1 MTVTL
6 KHTRQVV
13 MDIEGNTYLRFVGVP
28 VGKALLIRGDRIYK
42 VLKDSGRP
50 SVVSAKGLAEAVWVG
65 PRVHG
70 RTYRSVSGQ

>member
-6 KHTRQVV
+6 KHMRQVV

-28 VGKALLIRGDRIYK
+28 VGKALLIGGDRIK

-50 SVVSAKGLAEAVWVG
+50 SVVSAKGLAEAVCVG

-70 RTYRSVSGQ
+70 RTYRSVSGP